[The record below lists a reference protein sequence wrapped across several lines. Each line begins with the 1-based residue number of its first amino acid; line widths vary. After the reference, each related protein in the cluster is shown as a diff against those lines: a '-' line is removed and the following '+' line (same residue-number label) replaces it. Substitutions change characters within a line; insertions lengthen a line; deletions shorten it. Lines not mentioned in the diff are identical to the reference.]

1 MRTLT
6 LHLKVCSAMPI
17 VTGVEHDFADSGE
30 VLQ

>member
-17 VTGVEHDFADSGE
+17 VTEVECDFTDSGE